1 MVHVVDVRTRQRAEI
16 ESLTAEGSSPIE
28 IHRYLRSMFGE
39 DAIDC
44 ASARCWVHHFKSS
57 DKDIV
62 DRPCCASAK
71 SFV

>member
-1 MVHVVDVRTRQRAEI
+1 MAHVVNVCTRWRVEI
-16 ESLTAEGSSPIE
+16 EFLTAEGPSPIE
-28 IHRYLRSMFGE
+28 IYRHLRSMFGE
-39 DAIDC
+39 DAIDY
-44 ASARCWVHHFKSS
+44 ASVSWWVHHFKRS